1 MGRLSIAQA
10 EQLRAISEQLCQARQ
25 QREISLEEIA
35 VKTYI
40 PLRILQ
46 ALEHANAEQLPEP
59 VFVQGFIRRY
69 GDAVGLD
76 GAAISKSFKIDLD
89 ATKTDTP
96 LPARASGQVG
106 QAAVGSRSTTS
117 QATRSTASNPASSF
131 AASGATSQQLPWTW
145 LLGIPATA
153 IVLVLGYLGVIQ
165 PLLSSQQTAQ
175 PQKKAPTATG
185 LKQASQ
191 RSTPK
196 INPSPA
202 KVANSTITKVSSAP
216 APNPSFRGVQAV
228 VSLAD
233 ASWVAVVVDGK
244 VAFEGTLS
252 KGAKQTW
259 SGKQAIV
266 LTAGN
271 AGAVVAAFNGQKQAK
286 PLGAPGDVRTATIS
300 SKGVQI
306 Q

>member
-1 MGRLSIAQA
+1 MGRLSIAQS
-10 EQLRAISEQLCQARQ
+10 EQLRAISEQLRQARQ
-25 QREISLEEIA
+25 QNEISLEEIA

-46 ALEHANAEQLPEP
+46 ALETANAEQLPEP

-76 GAAISKSFKIDLD
+76 GTAISKAFKIDVD

-96 LPARASGQVG
+96 LPSRASGSVG
-106 QAAVGSRSTTS
+106 QAAVGSRAATS
-117 QATRSTASNPASSF
+117 PATRSTASNPVSSF
-131 AASGATSQQLPWTW
+131 ASSGSTSQQSHWMW

-153 IVLVLGYLGVIQ
+153 IVLVLGYVGVVQ

-175 PQKKAPTATG
+175 TQKKAPTATD
-185 LKQASQ
+185 LKQAAQ
-191 RSTPK
+191 GSTPQIK
-196 INPSPA
+196 PSPA
-202 KVANSTITKVSSAP
+202 KVTNVTTTKGPSVP
-216 APNPSFRGVQAV
+216 AQNPSFRGVQAV

-244 VAFEGTLS
+244 VAFEGTLN

-300 SKGVQI
+300 PKGVQI